1 MFLFIIRHDHAV
13 HQTTH
18 DAENL
23 ESSSNAIIHTAQQ
36 EKSDHI
42 YNYHRGKLAFGLLLF
57 EFEDAV
63 KECDGARLISV
74 YKLAL
79 LFYKCY
85 GHKYAY
91 VTLLYLVK
99 LQATSTQQQSNSLV
113 WNRFYNKYGGKGKN
127 ISLDLRMEQLNK
139 LLKSQLRALGSN
151 IKENNAA
158 RVANAIEGLE
168 LLLNSIDRDCIMSTR
183 KGHRSKGTDVNTVKQ
198 IVNDLMGKQVFM
210 KLPEREGY
218 PSFPNFKIN
227 LLDELDYRDLHSWM
241 IDLLEKW
248 KALDQN
254 GKNAT

>member
-1 MFLFIIRHDHAV
+1 
-13 HQTTH
+13 
-18 DAENL
+18 
-23 ESSSNAIIHTAQQ
+23 
-36 EKSDHI
+36 
-42 YNYHRGKLAFGLLLF
+42 
-57 EFEDAV
+57 
-63 KECDGARLISV
+63 
-74 YKLAL
+74 
-79 LFYKCY
+79 
-85 GHKYAY
+85 
-91 VTLLYLVK
+91 
-99 LQATSTQQQSNSLV
+99 
-113 WNRFYNKYGGKGKN
+113 
-127 ISLDLRMEQLNK
+127 MEQLNK